1 MHRHTYRVHIKYIDF
16 YVYFSYDL
24 ALLQKSFSSFSVS
37 SLSKSGR
44 VKAPK
49 TLELTVLNGKNEK
62 VHYTER
68 NVKF

>member
-1 MHRHTYRVHIKYIDF
+1 MYVSLVGFDYITKGFLLFF
-16 YVYFSYDL
+16 YLTVI
-24 ALLQKSFSSFSVS
+24 S
-37 SLSKSGR
+37 SLSKSGS

-68 NVKF
+68 NVKH